1 LPKLNH
7 LSLYKKENLISLSRR
22 DKKFEILLEASED
35 LIFILDGKGC
45 FRRVNESGAALLD
58 YSSKELLGRH
68 VWDFVDSKSHRVVA
82 GSFQEILNS
91 NEITTFEAIFVSK
104 SGREIILQV
113 TAKTIFDKSAKAELL
128 AVAKD
133 ITRLRYETER
143 ANDLEVK
150 LIEAQ
155 RLISIEKERLN
166 RRNTILDELTRLKG
180 EFISNVSHELRTPLA
195 SIIGYSE
202 AILSDPN
209 MPKEVQTEFTEI
221 ILRESKK
228 LASLVNNV
236 LDVTKIEG
244 GGIQL
249 DRNKFD
255 IIGILNDVIE
265 KFKPLINEHVLSI
278 SRDIPVEE
286 VILDGD
292 EEKLKQVFE
301 GLLNNA
307 IKFTDSGGRIFVSVR
322 SLYKE
327 IEIIISDTG
336 IGIPENDIPNIFQKF
351 YRVSRP
357 GKEIPGTGL
366 GLVFVKQ
373 IVDLHKG
380 LITVNSEVN
389 MGTSFVIKLPKENK
403 FQQTNKGLK

>member
-1 LPKLNH
+1 LPELNQKLA
-7 LSLYKKENLISLSRR
+7 YKKNFIPLSKRDEN
-22 DKKFEILLEASED
+22 FEILLEASED
-35 LIFILDGKGC
+35 LIFILDNKGC
-45 FRRVNESGAALLD
+45 FKKVNEIGAALLD

-68 VWDFVDSKSHRVVA
+68 IWDFVDSKSNTVVA
-82 GSFQEILNS
+82 GSFLEILNS
-91 NEITTFEAIFVSK
+91 NEMTTFEAIFVSK
-104 SGREIILQV
+104 SGREIILQI
-113 TAKTIFDKSAKAELL
+113 TAKTIFDKSSKPGLL

-133 ITRLRYETER
+133 ITRLRYEAER
-143 ANDLEVK
+143 ANDLEVR

-155 RLISIEKERLN
+155 RLISIEKERSN
-166 RRNTILDELTRLKG
+166 RRNTILDELARLKS

-228 LASLVNNV
+228 LASLINNV

-249 DRNKFD
+249 DRNKFN
-255 IIGILNDVIE
+255 IIDILNDVIE
-265 KFKPLINEHVLSI
+265 KFKPLINAHGLSL
-278 SRDIPVEE
+278 SSDIPVDE
-286 VILDGD
+286 VILNGD
-292 EEKLKQVFE
+292 EDKLKQVFE

>member
-1 LPKLNH
+1 LPELNQ
-7 LSLYKKENLISLSRR
+7 SLFCQKNCISLSRK
-22 DKKFEILLEASED
+22 DEIFEVLLEASED
-35 LIFILDGKGC
+35 LIFILDNKGC
-45 FRRVNESGAALLD
+45 FKRVNENGAALLEF
-58 YSSKELLGRH
+58 SSQELLGKH
-68 VWDFVDSKSHRVVA
+68 LLEFVDPNSNRVIA
-82 GSFQEILNS
+82 SSLQEILES
-91 NEITTFEAIFVSK
+91 NELTTFETVLVSK
-104 SGREIILQV
+104 SGKEIIFLI
-113 TAKTIFDKSAKAELL
+113 TAKTIFDKSVKPELL

-133 ITRLRYETER
+133 ITSLHYEAER
-143 ANDLEVK
+143 ANDLAVK

-155 RLISIEKERLN
+155 RLIAIERERTN
-166 RRNTILDELTRLKG
+166 RRNTILDELARLKN

-221 ILRESKK
+221 ILKESKK
-228 LASLVNNV
+228 LAGLVNNV
-236 LDVTKIEG
+236 LDITKIEG
-244 GGIQL
+244 GEIQL
-249 DRNKFD
+249 DRSNFN
-255 IIGILNDVIE
+255 IIEVLNDVIE
-265 KFKPLINEHVLSI
+265 KFKPLIKEHGLSLSCDI
-278 SRDIPVEE
+278 SADE
-286 VILDGD
+286 VIINADK
-292 EEKLKQVFE
+292 EKLRQVFE

-307 IKFTDSGGRIFVSVR
+307 IKFTDSGGRIFVGAR

-336 IGIPENDIPNIFQKF
+336 IGIPENDILNIFQKF

-357 GKEIPGTGL
+357 GKQISGTGL

-380 LITVNSEVN
+380 LITVNSEAN

-403 FQQTNKGLK
+403 LQQTNKGLK

>member
-1 LPKLNH
+1 LPELNQ
-7 LSLYKKENLISLSRR
+7 LLPYKKNFISLSKR
-22 DKKFEILLEASED
+22 DEKLEILLEASDD
-35 LIFILDGKGC
+35 LIFILDSKGC
-45 FRRVNESGAALLD
+45 FKKVNESGAALLD
-58 YSSKELLGRH
+58 YSSKELFGRH
-68 VWDFVDSKSHRVVA
+68 IWDFVDSKSKTVVA
-82 GSFQEILNS
+82 SSFQEILDS
-91 NEITTFEAIFVSK
+91 NEMTTFEAIFVSK
-104 SGREIILQV
+104 SGREIILQI
-113 TAKTIFDKSAKAELL
+113 TAKTIFDKSTKPELL

-133 ITRLRYETER
+133 ITKLRFEAER

-155 RLISIEKERLN
+155 RLISIEKERSN
-166 RRNTILDELTRLKG
+166 RKNTILEELARLKS

-228 LASLVNNV
+228 LAGLVNNV
-236 LDVTKIEG
+236 LDVTKIES

-249 DRNKFD
+249 DRSKFN
-255 IIGILNDVIE
+255 IIDILNDVIE
-265 KFKPLINEHVLSI
+265 KFKPLINEHRLSL
-278 SRDIPVEE
+278 SSDIPVDE
-286 VILDGD
+286 VVLNGD
-292 EEKLKQVFE
+292 KEKLKQVFE

-322 SLYKE
+322 SLFKE

-357 GKEIPGTGL
+357 GKEIAGTGL

-403 FQQTNKGLK
+403 LQQTNKGLK

>member
-1 LPKLNH
+1 MPELNH
-7 LSLYKKENLISLSRR
+7 LLPKQKNCISLSRR
-22 DKKFEILLEASED
+22 DEKFEVLLEASED
-35 LIFILDGKGC
+35 LIFMLDSGGC
-45 FRRVNESGAALLD
+45 FKRVNEKGAALLD
-58 YSSKELLGRH
+58 YRPKELLGRH
-68 VWDFVDSKSHRVVA
+68 IWEFVDSKSNRVIA
-82 GSFQEILNS
+82 NSFQEILNS
-91 NEITTFEAIFVSK
+91 NEITTFEAVFVSK
-104 SGREIILQV
+104 SGREIVLNI
-113 TAKTIFDKSAKAELL
+113 TAKTISDKTDKPELL
-128 AVAKD
+128 AIAKD
-133 ITRLRYETER
+133 ITKMQYEDER
-143 ANDLEVK
+143 ANDLAVR

-155 RLISIEKERLN
+155 RLIAIERERTN
-166 RRNTILDELTRLKG
+166 RRNTILDELARLKN

-202 AILSDPN
+202 AILSDSN

-249 DRNKFD
+249 DRSNVN
-255 IIGILNDVIE
+255 IIEILNDVIE
-265 KFKPLINEHVLSI
+265 KFKPIINEHGLSLSCDI
-278 SRDIPVEE
+278 SVDE
-286 VILDGD
+286 VIINAD
-292 EEKLKQVFE
+292 EEKLRQVFE

-307 IKFTDSGGRIFVSVR
+307 IKFTDSGGRIFVGAR

-336 IGIPENDIPNIFQKF
+336 IGIPENDILNIFQKF

-357 GKEIPGTGL
+357 GKQIPGTGL

-403 FQQTNKGLK
+403 LQQTNKGLK

>member
-1 LPKLNH
+1 LPELNH
-7 LSLYKKENLISLSRR
+7 LLPYQKNCISLSRR
-22 DKKFEILLEASED
+22 DEKFEVLLEASED
-35 LIFILDGKGC
+35 LIFMLDSKGC
-45 FRRVNESGAALLD
+45 FKRVNESGAALLD
-58 YSSKELLGRH
+58 YSSHELLGRH
-68 VWDFVDSKSHRVVA
+68 ILEIVDSKSNRA
-82 GSFQEILNS
+82 IASSFQEILNS

-104 SGREIILQV
+104 SRKEMVFEI
-113 TAKTIFDKSAKAELL
+113 TAKTIFDKSVKPELL

-133 ITRLRYETER
+133 ITRLRHEAER
-143 ANDLEVK
+143 ANDLAVK

-155 RLISIEKERLN
+155 RLIAIERQRTN
-166 RRNTILDELTRLKG
+166 RRNTILDELARLKD

-209 MPKEVQTEFTEI
+209 MSKEVQTEFTEI
-221 ILRESKK
+221 ILRESKR
-228 LASLVNNV
+228 LANLVNNV
-236 LDVTKIEG
+236 LDITKIEG

-249 DRNKFD
+249 DRSNFN
-255 IIGILNDVIE
+255 IIEILNNIIE
-265 KFKPLINEHVLSI
+265 KIKPLINKHGLSM
-278 SRDIPVEE
+278 SCDIPVDE
-286 VILDGD
+286 IIINGD
-292 EEKLKQVFE
+292 EKKLSQVFE

-307 IKFTDSGGRIFVSVR
+307 IKFTDSGGRIFVSAR

-336 IGIPENDIPNIFQKF
+336 VGIPENDIPNIFQKF

-403 FQQTNKGLK
+403 LQQTNKGLK

>member
-1 LPKLNH
+1 LPELNH
-7 LSLYKKENLISLSRR
+7 LLSYKKNFISLSGK

-35 LIFILDGKGC
+35 FIFLLDNKGC
-45 FRRVNESGAALLD
+45 FKRVNDSGAALLE
-58 YSSKELLGRH
+58 YGSKELLGRH
-68 VWDFVDSKSHRVVA
+68 IWDFVDSKSSRVVA
-82 GSFQEILNS
+82 SSFREILNS
-91 NEITTFEAIFVSK
+91 NEITTFEAIFISK
-104 SGREIILQV
+104 SGKEIVFQI
-113 TAKTIFDKSAKAELL
+113 TAKTIFDNSTKPELL
-128 AVAKD
+128 AVSKN
-133 ITRLRYETER
+133 ITRLQYESDR

-155 RLISIEKERLN
+155 RLIAIEKERAN

-236 LDVTKIEG
+236 LDITKIEG

-249 DRNKFD
+249 DRNKFNV
-255 IIGILNDVIE
+255 IVVLNDIIE
-265 KFKPLINEHVLSI
+265 KFKPLINERGLSL
-278 SRDIPVEE
+278 SCDIPLDE
-286 VILDGD
+286 VILNGD
-292 EEKLKQVFE
+292 EEKLKQVFA

-307 IKFTDSGGRIFVSVR
+307 IKFTDSGGRIFVGVR

-336 IGIPENDIPNIFQKF
+336 IGIPENDISNIFQKF

-389 MGTSFVIKLPKENK
+389 MGTSFIIKLPKENK
-403 FQQTNKGLK
+403 LQQTNKGLK